1 MGAQRNA
8 HTQAGAECLGGVS
21 PPSPKRTAEREQ
33 RGGKEVTEIPTRKF
47 NYWKWMRKKALA
59 VLLFSVL
66 YVSAW
71 VYVLSIRIEVGLHFH
86 SKVPLMLISPL
97 LIPFM
102 VCFILSLWVLA
113 FHENRRVL
121 LSIAP
126 VLVITVANAVAM
138 AVCWTAVGVSMIG
151 IIVAVLV
158 IALLLSRGR
167 EGHKKIVP
175 LGVWLVAALY
185 IVAGYSAMA
194 PALLMPELSRIL
206 NVPEISYIPNALLFA
221 FGISLLITAFGVTTM
236 KKRWFYTTI
245 ALSALSIGVFSW
257 ISLFSLFPIP
267 IFYPAWL
274 IAVSP
279 WPVEIPVTFYLIWKR
294 AAFLKAKG

>member
-1 MGAQRNA
+1 M
-8 HTQAGAECLGGVS
+8 
-21 PPSPKRTAEREQ
+21 
-33 RGGKEVTEIPTRKF
+33 TEIPTRKF

-71 VYVLSIRIEVGLHFH
+71 VYVLSIRIEVGLHFRF
-86 SKVPLMLISPL
+86 KVPLMLISP
-97 LIPFM
+97 PSFFAFM

-113 FHENRRVL
+113 LHENRGVL

-126 VLVITVANAVAM
+126 VMVIAVANAVAM
-138 AVCWTAVGVSMIG
+138 AAGWTAVGVSMIG
-151 IIVAVLV
+151 IIAAVLV
-158 IALLLSRGR
+158 IAFLFSRGK

-185 IVAGYSAMA
+185 IVAGYSALA

-236 KKRWFYTTI
+236 KKRWFYATI

-257 ISLFSLFPIP
+257 VPLFHLFPIP

-274 IAVSP
+274 VAVSP
-279 WPVEIPVTFYLIWKR
+279 WPVEIPVIFYLIWKSR
-294 AAFLKAKG
+294 LPQS